1 MRPPEVSAFAQ
12 RVPFININNLFS
24 GPDAEIFNLHNHTW
38 SYDQK
43 ISRGIN
49 RHLLKLGFRWM
60 RSSGNKLTAQNP
72 QFQYAS
78 LADALSNTPLS
89 VNASFGT
96 PYYNAKLDELG
107 GFVQDDW
114 RLGANLVLNLG
125 VRFDYYS
132 PIVVRPTTDVPAEAV
147 NLSPATDLRKLD
159 FGPQIDPLSPYDP
172 GSAIAPRLG
181 FAWTVPGAGETVVRG
196 GVGYL
201 YSPHTQATVRQ
212 ITGEPYVSFRQIWNR
227 TDAAAKGLTF
237 PNYNGPLR
245 DIVIADGAGRKAIFS
260 VIDEPIDVP

>member
-1 MRPPEVSAFAQ
+1 MDPNPNAPPEVSAFAQ

-43 ISRGIN
+43 ISRVID
-49 RHLLKLGFRWM
+49 RHFVKMGFRWM

-78 LADALSNTPLS
+78 LSDALGNIPLS

-107 GFVQDDW
+107 GFFQDDW

-125 VRFDYYS
+125 VR
-132 PIVVRPTTDVPAEAV
+132 
-147 NLSPATDLRKLD
+147 LRLLPPDRRQADDRSSGRSCK
-159 FGPQIDPLSPYDP
+159 PLS
-172 GSAIAPRLG
+172 
-181 FAWTVPGAGETVVRG
+181 
-196 GVGYL
+196 
-201 YSPHTQATVRQ
+201 
-212 ITGEPYVSFRQIWNR
+212 
-227 TDAAAKGLTF
+227 
-237 PNYNGPLR
+237 
-245 DIVIADGAGRKAIFS
+245 ADGPPQTGFWSADRPS
-260 VIDEPIDVP
+260 EPI